1 MRQIVLDTETTGLD
15 ARDHRIIEIGCV
27 ELLERRPTG
36 VHFHRYVNPERAV
49 DDGALAVHGLS
60 NDFLADKPVFAAI
73 VDEFL
78 DFVRGAELIIHNAS
92 FDLGFL
98 DVELA
103 RCGAHYRGINDHAAV
118 LDTLALAREKYPGQK
133 NSLDALCKR
142 LAVDNSHRELHGA
155 LLDAQL
161 LAEVYLAMTAGQGA
175 LDFIAAAAEPAAA
188 RARAA
193 RALRPPLFVR
203 RADAAERTAHAARL
217 AGIERASKGRCLWLK
232 LEIEPASESA
242 SALVEA

>member
-36 VHFHRYVNPERAV
+36 MHFHRYINPERTV
-49 DDGALAVHGLS
+49 DEGALAVHGLS
-60 NDFLADKPVFAAI
+60 NEFLADKPLFAAV

-98 DVELA
+98 DAEFA
-103 RCGAHYRGINDHAAV
+103 RCGVRYQRMNDHVGV
-118 LDTLALAREKYPGQK
+118 LDTLALARERYPGQK

-142 LAVDNSHRELHGA
+142 LDVDNRHRELHGA

-175 LDFIAAAAEPAAA
+175 LDFIAALAETPG

-193 RALRPPLFVR
+193 RAPALRPPLFLR
-203 RADAAERTAHAARL
+203 RADAAEQMSHAARL
-217 AGIERASKGRCLWLK
+217 VAIERASKGHCLWLR
-232 LEIEPASESA
+232 LEAETAAVAPP
-242 SALVEA
+242 LEA